1 MVRVLNTLC
10 VALMG
15 LAILALYHVSES
27 TRVASVELRHVERDL
42 GKEEQTMSVLETEWE
57 RVAGPAKIQELAARN
72 LGLTG
77 TPAVQLSSFDALPRR
92 GELSETLIDRERVW
106 RGCRQTGCGRNWCF
120 GYRGNRCFRVRH
132 GRFLRGVCS

>member
-27 TRVASVELRHVERDL
+27 TRVASVELNNVQRQIVRERA
-42 GKEEQTMSVLETEWE
+42 TMSVLETEWE
-57 RVAGPAKIQELAARN
+57 RVAGPERIQELAARN
-72 LGLTG
+72 LGLNG

-92 GELSETLIDRERVW
+92 GEGELSDTPIRNASADAPAPKPETRDGL
-106 RGCRQTGCGRNWCF
+106 
-120 GYRGNRCFRVRH
+120 
-132 GRFLRGVCS
+132 

>member
-27 TRVASVELRHVERDL
+27 TRVATVELNQTQRAIL
-42 GKEEQTMSVLETEWE
+42 KEQATMSVLETEWE
-57 RVAGPAKIQELAARN
+57 RVAGPQKIQELAAST

-77 TPAVQLSSFDALPRR
+77 APAVQLSSFNDLPRR
-92 GELSETLIDRERVW
+92 GEGELSDTPI
-106 RGCRQTGCGRNWCF
+106 RNASAEAPAPSTESHN
-120 GYRGNRCFRVRH
+120 G
-132 GRFLRGVCS
+132 L